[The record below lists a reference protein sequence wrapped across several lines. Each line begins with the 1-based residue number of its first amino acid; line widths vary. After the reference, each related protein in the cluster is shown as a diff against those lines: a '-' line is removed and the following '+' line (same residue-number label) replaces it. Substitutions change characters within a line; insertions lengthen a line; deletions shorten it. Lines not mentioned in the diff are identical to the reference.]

1 MYSPPMFP
9 LKNKI
14 LLVIL
19 QILGGDNAIR
29 LYVWYK
35 YDPAGS
41 FISIFTIIYSLS
53 LEVNFV

>member
-1 MYSPPMFP
+1 MFP

-35 YDPAGS
+35 SDPVEG

-53 LEVNFV
+53 MKVNFV